1 MATFKT
7 FLIQS
12 FRCLSRKMF
21 RDFTMPSEI
30 LLLSRFTNLHYF
42 RLLFKIPRVVLQQ
55 KDKFEEEDIFKK
67 HSRDGEVRY
76 TLYRDRPAHERQ
88 AKFQA
93 GCRDGHTE
101 IVSNFEGSV
110 PTISQFEGI
119 TPIGSQFEGIVPTFI
134 EYQFET

>member
-1 MATFKT
+1 M
-7 FLIQS
+7 
-12 FRCLSRKMF
+12 
-21 RDFTMPSEI
+21 MPSEI
-30 LLLSRFTNLHYF
+30 LLLSRFSNLHYF

-67 HSRDGEVRY
+67 HSRDGEVRF

-101 IVSNFEGSV
+101 IVSK
-110 PTISQFEGI
+110 
-119 TPIGSQFEGIVPTFI
+119 FEGIVPI
-134 EYQFET
+134 WSLKALRLPCISQHQSEAV

>member
-1 MATFKT
+1 MT
-7 FLIQS
+7 
-12 FRCLSRKMF
+12 
-21 RDFTMPSEI
+21 EI
-30 LLLSRFTNLHYF
+30 LWCQVKLSRFSNLHYF

-67 HSRDGEVRY
+67 HSRDGEVRF

-101 IVSNFEGSV
+101 IVSK
-110 PTISQFEGI
+110 FEGI
-119 TPIGSQFEGIVPTFI
+119 APIWSLHHVNVGIMRAPFYSQFV
-134 EYQFET
+134 